1 MTVGALETK
10 SKGPE
15 FSMDFDGRREVVMA
29 RKKYLEE
36 MSFGFCVS
44 NAIDSGPAIEIY
56 PGAPL
61 NQSNCLDAILP
72 ILLQLAIWKCSIK
85 TIELTVISFLIGFK
99 AQDA

>member
-1 MTVGALETK
+1 MTVGTLETN

-15 FSMDFDGRREVVMA
+15 FSMDFSGRREVVMA
-29 RKKYLEE
+29 LKKCLEE
-36 MSFGFCVS
+36 VTFGFCVP
-44 NAIDSGPAIEIY
+44 NAVDSGPAIDIY
-56 PGAPL
+56 PGAPP
-61 NQSNCLDAILP
+61 NQSSCLDAILP

>member
-72 ILLQLAIWKCSIK
+72 ILLQLAI
-85 TIELTVISFLIGFK
+85 
-99 AQDA
+99 